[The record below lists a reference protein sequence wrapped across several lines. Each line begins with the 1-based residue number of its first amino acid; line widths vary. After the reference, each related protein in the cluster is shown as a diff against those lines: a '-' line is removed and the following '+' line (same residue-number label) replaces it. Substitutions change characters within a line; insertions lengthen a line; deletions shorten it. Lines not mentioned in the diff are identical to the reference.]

1 VSKRAGRP
9 RCDASSIRTALHADC
24 YNPQPYA
31 MGKIRDRER
40 TRARILDAAAR
51 EFVEHGFDGTALA
64 AIAHR
69 ARVSK
74 QLIIHHFAS
83 KEGLFHAVL
92 DIKFRAA
99 LDKSDSPLDDPCD
112 VAAERFRRRAHHLD
126 YIRFLTWEAASG
138 RTSAIPAQAIRQQRV
153 SEFGASLRNMQAR
166 GQLPPELDHALLQ
179 LAILALTTYPMAF
192 AQVTQ
197 LVTGRL
203 PTDPKFQRD
212 WYDFLRRI
220 GQRLFRAAPPAAKSV
235 TVRRTRAASAAR
247 KKTARSS
254 SPSAARNR
262 KPR

>member
-1 VSKRAGRP
+1 
-9 RCDASSIRTALHADC
+9 
-24 YNPQPYA
+24 

-40 TRARILDAAAR
+40 TRGKILDAAAH

-64 AIAHR
+64 DIARR

-74 QLIIHHFAS
+74 QLILHHFAS

-112 VAAERFRRRAHHLD
+112 VVAERFRRRAHHLD

-153 SEFGASLRNMQAR
+153 SEFGASIRNMQAL
-166 GQLPPELDHALLQ
+166 GQLPPDLDHALLQ
-179 LAILALTTYPMAF
+179 LAFLALATYPMAF

-197 LVTGRL
+197 LVTGKL

-212 WYDFLRRI
+212 WYEFLRRV
-220 GQRLFRAAPPAAKSV
+220 GQRLFRGAPVAAEPAAA
-235 TVRRTRAASAAR
+235 RRARSKAAR
-247 KKTARSS
+247 
-254 SPSAARNR
+254 R
-262 KPR
+262 KPS